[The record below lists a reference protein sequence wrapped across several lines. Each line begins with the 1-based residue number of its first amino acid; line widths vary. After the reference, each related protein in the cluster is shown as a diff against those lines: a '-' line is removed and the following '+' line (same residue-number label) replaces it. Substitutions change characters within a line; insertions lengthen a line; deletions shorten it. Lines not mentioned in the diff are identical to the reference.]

1 MPNYEARL
9 DRIEAAIAP
18 KDELHVLFVRDG
30 ETNEQVL
37 TRFAEERGT
46 TMAEVRGTVVYFSEG
61 DARLL

>member
-1 MPNYEARL
+1 MRNYEGRL

-30 ETNEQVL
+30 ETNERAL
-37 TRFAEERGT
+37 AAYAEERGIT
-46 TMAEVRGTVVYFSEG
+46 IAEVRGTVLYLSKD